1 VRSPPYPVQELKRR
15 TLSWAVRLHVNPRI
29 VRVQQMR
36 SKWGSCSVQ
45 GTVTLAVDL
54 VDADERLQD
63 FVIVHELLHLRLPMH
78 GRLFTV
84 LMNHYVPG
92 WRRFDGMQARKSGVG
107 TNLPQ
112 LFGALPEPRPQG
124 QRPAASLPRVSGPL
138 KRERPNMDVGAR
150 RHAAGPNRSLR

>member
-29 VRVQQMR
+29 VRVQEMR

-45 GTVTLAVDL
+45 GTVTLAADL

-78 GRLFTV
+78 GRLFTM
-84 LMNHYVPG
+84 LMNHYIPG
-92 WRRFDGMQARKSGVG
+92 WRRFEGIQAGRTGVG
-107 TNLPQ
+107 TNLPR
-112 LFGALPEPRPQG
+112 LGGALPESRPLG

-138 KRERPNMDVGAR
+138 KRERPNREVGAR
-150 RHAAGPNRSLR
+150 GHAAGPGRHLE

>member
-1 VRSPPYPVQELKRR
+1 VRSPPYLVQELKRR
-15 TLSWAVRLHVNPRI
+15 TLSWAIRLRVNPRI
-29 VRVQQMR
+29 VRVQEMR

-45 GTVTLAVDL
+45 GTVTFAVDL
-54 VDADERLQD
+54 VDADERFQD

-92 WRRFDGMQARKSGVG
+92 WRRLDGVQARKTGVG
-107 TNLPQ
+107 TSLTR
-112 LFGALPEPRPQG
+112 LFGAFPEPRPQG

-138 KRERPNMDVGAR
+138 KRERPNREVGAR
-150 RHAAGPNRSLR
+150 RHAAGPNRSLK

>member
-1 VRSPPYPVQELKRR
+1 MRSPPHLVQELKRR
-15 TLSWAVRLHVNPRI
+15 TFFWAVSLHVNPKI
-29 VRVQQMR
+29 VRVQDMHN
-36 SKWGSCSVQ
+36 KWGSCSVK

-54 VDADERLQD
+54 VDESERFQD

-92 WRRFDGMQARKSGVG
+92 WRRFDGIQARKAGVG
-107 TNLPQ
+107 ANLPR
-112 LFGALPEPRPQG
+112 LSGALPEPRPQG

-138 KRERPNMDVGAR
+138 KRERPNMEVGAR
-150 RHAAGPNRSLR
+150 RHAAGPNGSLR

>member
-1 VRSPPYPVQELKRR
+1 LRSPPYLVQELKRR
-15 TLSWAVRLHVNPRI
+15 TLAWAVRLRVNPRV
-29 VRVQQMR
+29 VRVQEMR

-45 GTVTLAVDL
+45 GTVTLAIDL
-54 VDADERLQD
+54 VDADERFQD
-63 FVIVHELLHLRLPMH
+63 FIIVHELLHLRLPMH

-92 WRRFDGMQARKSGVG
+92 WRRFDGIPAKMAGVE
-107 TNLPQ
+107 THLLR

-124 QRPAASLPRVSGPL
+124 QRPAASLPRLSGPL